1 MAMRDTGKGR
11 ADVIVVGGGAQGM
24 LTARACA
31 IAGRKVVLVERD
43 RVAGGAS
50 RAGGGIMSPLAPW
63 DVPPAVDALAG
74 VSLPMLP
81 DLAAALERD
90 TGIDPEYRRSGAI
103 YLEPTQLEAA
113 LAFAARRNVRAE
125 VLDAEALRRI
135 VPAARRGIGRALLLP
150 DIAQIRNPR
159 FLDALARDLQ
169 LRGVEIIEGAGEV
182 GLQQGNDGVN
192 VSAGPH
198 GTLRAPD
205 TVVAAGAWSGRLLAP
220 LGVRLPLRPVRGQ
233 ILWYR
238 VQRDLLRHIL
248 MRGEHYVIPRHD
260 EVVLVGSTVEDVGFD
275 LGTTAAAGEALCS
288 AAAAMVPLLG
298 SLPVQGQWSGLRP
311 GSPDGIPWIGP
322 VEGMPGL
329 WVNTGHF
336 RNGVN
341 LGPGSAALLV
351 AMLTGAAPPLD
362 PAPYRPPGRDG
373 ADLPRPL

>member
-1 MAMRDTGKGR
+1 MAMRGTAKTRG
-11 ADVIVVGGGAQGM
+11 DVIVIGGGAQGM

-81 DLAAALERD
+81 ELATALERD
-90 TGIDPEYRRSGAI
+90 TGIDPEYRPSGAI
-103 YLEPTQLEAA
+103 YLEPAQLEMA
-113 LAFAARRNVRAE
+113 LAFAARRDMRAE
-125 VLDAEALRRI
+125 VLEADALARL
-135 VPAARRGIGRALLLP
+135 VPAARRGVERALLLP

-159 FLDALARDLQ
+159 FLDALARDLR
-169 LRGVEIIEGAGEV
+169 LRGVAILEGAGEV
-182 GLQQGNDGVN
+182 SLEHGNDGVN

-198 GTLRAPD
+198 GMLRAPD

-220 LGVRLPLRPVRGQ
+220 LEVRLPLRPVRGQ

-238 VQRDLLRHIL
+238 VQRGMLRHIL

-275 LGTTAAAGEALCS
+275 LGTTAAASETLRS

-341 LGPGSAALLV
+341 LGPGSAALL
-351 AMLTGAAPPLD
+351 AALLTGAAPPLD

-373 ADLPRPL
+373 ADLPSPL